1 MLLLIGILAYVSV
14 QLAIGWWVSRFIK
27 TEIDYLLAGRQ
38 LGYVLGTFTI
48 FATWFG
54 AESVIGASG
63 AIYDGGLAGGSAD
76 PFGFGLCLV
85 IMGIVF
91 AIPLWKKQLTTLA
104 DLFRERYSPK
114 VEKIAVFMM
123 IPSTLM
129 WAAAQ
134 IRAFGQVLTASSGLE
149 LTTAITIAATIV
161 IIYTVLGG
169 LLAVAYTDLIQG
181 VVLIFG
187 LLALFFLV
195 LFNEPQIGQIWTSID
210 PDRLTLR
217 QPPGTSIL
225 DRIDIWAIPL
235 CGSVVAQ
242 ELVARVIATRSPK
255 VAQRSS
261 IAAGSMYL
269 GFGLIPA
276 FIGLV
281 GLHLMPGLE
290 DTEQI
295 IPLMAQTYMP
305 TILYIIFAGALV
317 SAILSTVDSALLV
330 ASSLVSH
337 NIIVQRN
344 PDMPEMKKVTWAR
357 FFVFIF
363 GLIAWFVAINAEGV
377 YNLVVDAAAFGTAGI
392 FTIVVFGLFTRFG
405 GKHSAAVTMIVAMT
419 VWLSATYIFELSWA
433 YLLSLFCALG
443 TYAIGAVIEN
453 RMDGTGSAGNSAA
466 SIPRTP

>member
-1 MLLLIGILAYVSV
+1 MTWLLIGILFYVTI
-14 QLAIGWWVSRFIK
+14 QLGIGWWVSRFIK
-27 TEIDYLLAGRQ
+27 TELDYLLAGRQ

-63 AIYDGGLAGGSAD
+63 AIYSGGLAGGTAD
-76 PFGFGLCLV
+76 PFGFGLCLIV
-85 IMGIVF
+85 MGIVF
-91 AIPLWKKQLTTLA
+91 AVPLWKRKLITLA
-104 DLFRERYSPK
+104 DLFRQRYSSG

-123 IPSTLM
+123 LPATLM

-134 IRAFGQVLTASSGLE
+134 IRAFGQVLSASSTLE
-149 LTTAITIAATIV
+149 IEIAIVIAAAIV

-187 LLALFFLV
+187 LIALFVLV
-195 LFNEPQIGQIWTSID
+195 IFQTPDIAGVWSSID

-217 QPPGTSIL
+217 QPQGTSIL

-242 ELVARVIATRSPK
+242 ELVARVIATRSPE
-255 VAQRSS
+255 VAKRSS

-295 IPLMAQTYMP
+295 IPLMAQEYMP
-305 TILYIIFAGALV
+305 TFLYVIFAGALI

-337 NIIVQRN
+337 NIVVKQK
-344 PDMPEMKKVTWAR
+344 PEMPEFKKVGWAR
-357 FFVFIF
+357 FFVLVF
-363 GLIAWFVAINAEGV
+363 GIMAWVIATNADGV
-377 YNLVVDAAAFGTAGI
+377 YNLVVDAAAFGTSGI
-392 FTIVVFGLFTRFG
+392 FTIVVFGLFSRFG
-405 GKHSAAVTMIVAMT
+405 GKFAAAITMFTAMGI
-419 VWLSATYIFELSWA
+419 WLSATYIFDISWA
-433 YLLSLFCALG
+433 YLLSLIC
-443 TYAIGAVIEN
+443 AIGAYVITAFFEN
-453 RMDGTGSAGNSAA
+453 RSSGYLG
-466 SIPRTP
+466 

>member
-1 MLLLIGILAYVSV
+1 LTWLLLSILVYVSI
-14 QLAIGWWVSRFIK
+14 QLGIGWWVSRFIK

-63 AIYDGGLAGGSAD
+63 AIYDGGLAGGTAD
-76 PFGFGLCLV
+76 PFGFGLCL
-85 IMGIVF
+85 ILMGIVF
-91 AIPLWKKQLTTLA
+91 AVPLWKRKMVTLA
-104 DLFRERYSPK
+104 DLFRQRYSAG

-123 IPSTLM
+123 LPATIM

-134 IRAFGQVLTASSGLE
+134 IRAFGQVLTASSTLE
-149 LTTAITIAATIV
+149 LEIAIAIAATIV

-181 VVLIFG
+181 IVLIFG
-187 LLALFFLV
+187 LIALFVLV
-195 LFNEPQIGQIWTSID
+195 IFKTPDIAGIWSSID

-295 IPLMAQTYMP
+295 IPLMAQAYMP

-337 NIIVQRN
+337 NIIVKQK
-344 PDMPEMKKVTWAR
+344 PDMPEFTKVGWAR
-357 FFVFIF
+357 FFVLIF
-363 GLIAWFVAINAEGV
+363 GLIAWIIATNAEGV
-377 YNLVVDAAAFGTAGI
+377 YNLVVDAAAFGTSGI
-392 FTIVVFGLFTRFG
+392 FTIVVFGLFTKLG
-405 GKHSAAVTMIVAMT
+405 NKYAAGVTMFVAMG
-419 VWLSATYIFELSWA
+419 VWLSATYLFELSWA
-433 YLLSLFCALG
+433 YLLSLFCAVFAYLA
-443 TYAIGAVIEN
+443 TSLFEKCITTN
-453 RMDGTGSAGNSAA
+453 TGKK
-466 SIPRTP
+466 